1 MAVANKGSKYLAF
14 TIDTDKELARIRFV
28 AKYGEEPKEVIE
40 GKNVLLLGPVPK
52 DRL

>member
-28 AKYGEEPKEVIE
+28 AKYGKEPEVIIE
-40 GKNVLLLGPVPK
+40 GNNVLLLGPVP
-52 DRL
+52 DD